1 MLGQDFSY
9 QGNHSQLNPRD
20 TFNPN
25 LEQKHQHF
33 VIHLSQF
40 YPPIYLQGIAVFPS
54 PVIPTTFFRNR
65 ERNHR
70 SASRRR
76 KIRKTKKKRKEG
88 EEGGEFSRA
97 REGEGWKDSA
107 EEGIRSS
114 RRVQPWNKEVAGL
127 FHFIAPFKLCNCI
140 PRRATCAFFT
150 ALLRADYAE
159 FIVTKADTMQRRLD
173 AR

>member
-1 MLGQDFSY
+1 MLEQDFSY

-25 LEQKHQHF
+25 LEQKHEHF
-33 VIHLSQF
+33 VIHLPQVYPLFILREQF
-40 YPPIYLQGIAVFPS
+40 FLRDISHLLGS
-54 PVIPTTFFRNR
+54 GKKKG
-65 ERNHR
+65 
-70 SASRRR
+70 SASIEEEENSW
-76 KIRKTKKKRKEG
+76 KKEG
-88 EEGGEFSRA
+88 KRGKGVNFRARGWRAPDGNVLSRRGSGVWDVCSRGIKKSRA
-97 REGEGWKDSA
+97 
-107 EEGIRSS
+107 
-114 RRVQPWNKEVAGL
+114 
-127 FHFIAPFKLCNCI
+127 FFIAPFKLCNCI

>member
-1 MLGQDFSY
+1 MLLEQDFSY

-40 YPPIYLQGIAVFPS
+40 YPPIYLQGTVFPS

-65 ERNHR
+65 ERNDR

-76 KIRKTKKKRKEG
+76 KIRKTKKRKEG
-88 EEGGEFSRA
+88 
-97 REGEGWKDSA
+97 KDSV

>member
-1 MLGQDFSY
+1 MLEQDFSY

-40 YPPIYLQGIAVFPS
+40 YPPIYLQGTVFPS

-65 ERNHR
+65 ERNDR

-76 KIRKTKKKRKEG
+76 KIRKTKKKKKRR
-88 EEGGEFSRA
+88 GGRGWILRA
-97 REGEGWKDSA
+97 REKEKDGKILSRRGSGVRDVCSR
-107 EEGIRSS
+107 GIKKSRAFFISS
-114 RRVQPWNKEVAGL
+114 RRSSFATA
-127 FHFIAPFKLCNCI
+127 FHAAPLAPFL
-140 PRRATCAFFT
+140 PRF
-150 ALLRADYAE
+150 YAP
-159 FIVTKADTMQRRLD
+159 TTRNL
-173 AR
+173 